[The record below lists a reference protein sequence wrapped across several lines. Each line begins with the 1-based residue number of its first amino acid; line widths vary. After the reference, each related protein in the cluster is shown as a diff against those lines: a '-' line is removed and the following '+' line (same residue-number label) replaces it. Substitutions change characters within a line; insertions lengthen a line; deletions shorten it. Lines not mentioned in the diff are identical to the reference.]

1 MLAGEGARVF
11 YRVRQ
16 ITDEGEALALLVS
29 RHGKPKP
36 ACAEAQA
43 LRWAVSLSL
52 AAPRGTRNIP
62 ALTEVTRIMA
72 DPTPEQESWISRTLG
87 LDTSAYAAPPAG
99 QQEPPQQE
107 AAPSAEPE
115 AQPALA
121 HEEHEATSLAPV
133 QAEAAPEPG
142 PVVAEENAE
151 PISPALVQ
159 AEAETQ
165 PAPAV
170 DDPQAIPS
178 EPEEP
183 SLFDR
188 ALESVSGAVSSVE
201 DAGKSLLQT
210 GEDLV
215 DKGAAELRQGYDAAS
230 DTLGN
235 ISLSDLPVVND
246 ISGGKASVVANPN
259 VPAALQGG
267 GKASSGDSRF
277 VAGDDDFFAKSGYVS
292 SLSARAS
299 SLRNA
304 AKGIQQAEDAVE
316 KMAKDHGRFSGDD
329 KQLLANAKNLKAVA
343 DGMLKLAGE
352 IDKWTGDTNKLSIKK
367 GDEILGHAD
376 KLLQA
381 ADTVIAIKDLN
392 AELNAFQQKPS
403 ADTARAWARGVGKA
417 FDSASALIPSKGLP
431 GFIVDYWKGLLSAPK
446 NYIEAFITLM
456 DVHDKTITE
465 ATDFDPDQHQ
475 TSDSG
480 KHLIG
485 KRTGWKG
492 ELTDI
497 YFKGAFVPNLKDDNK
512 PFLTFML
519 DHVTS
524 EGCDLWTVK
533 KAVGKALLLAA
544 INRDVPDQEAKD
556 VWLAHVGNS

>member
-1 MLAGEGARVF
+1 MSDEQNSWLKSTLGIDVGAVVDKVKDTASAVVEQVENKVVTVAKEVEGAVQGGVAAVEGAIGAVSKAAGGIVQKVDSALSPSNASVSGPQGATSGGTGSFPLHGSVGQRGKNGSGDVRAVQTALGLTASGQCDVQTIAAIKEFQRNMGRAKADGRVDPGGP
-11 YRVRQ
+11 
-16 ITDEGEALALLVS
+16 TEKALANGGGGS
-29 RHGKPKP
+29 G
-36 ACAEAQA
+36 
-43 LRWAVSLSL
+43 S
-52 AAPRGTRNIP
+52 
-62 ALTEVTRIMA
+62 
-72 DPTPEQESWISRTLG
+72 
-87 LDTSAYAAPPAG
+87 
-99 QQEPPQQE
+99 
-107 AAPSAEPE
+107 
-115 AQPALA
+115 
-121 HEEHEATSLAPV
+121 
-133 QAEAAPEPG
+133 
-142 PVVAEENAE
+142 
-151 PISPALVQ
+151 
-159 AEAETQ
+159 
-165 PAPAV
+165 
-170 DDPQAIPS
+170 
-178 EPEEP
+178 

-188 ALESVSGAVSSVE
+188 ALGSVSGAVDSVE
-201 DAGKSLLQT
+201 DAGKPLLQT

-215 DKGAAELRQGYDAAS
+215 NKGAAELRQGYDAAS

-235 ISLSDLPVVND
+235 ISLSDLPLVND

-259 VPAALQGG
+259 VPPALQGG
-267 GKASSGDSRF
+267 GTASAGDSRF

-292 SLSARAS
+292 SLSAHAS

-316 KMAKDHGRFSGDD
+316 KMAKDHSFFSSDD
-329 KQLLANAKNLKAVA
+329 KQLLANAKNLKGVA

-367 GDEILGHAD
+367 GDEVLGHAD

-381 ADTVIAIKDLN
+381 ADTVIAIKDLSG
-392 AELNAFQQKPS
+392 ELNAFQQKPN

-431 GFIVDYWKGLLSAPK
+431 GFIPDLWKGLLSAPK

-480 KHLIG
+480 KHLTG

-497 YFKGAFVPNLKDDNK
+497 YYRGAFVPNLKDDNK
-512 PFLTFML
+512 SFLTFML

-524 EGCDLWTVK
+524 EGSDLWTVK
-533 KAVGKALLLAA
+533 KAVGKAILLAA
-544 INRDVPDQEAKD
+544 INRDVPGQDAKD
-556 VWLAHVGNS
+556 VWLAHVGNG